1 MKKQKKRKSLNPVK
15 GTSSAFILSLLVH
28 GGLAA
33 VATLIVVFTIKP
45 EPPADF
51 VSPPP
56 VKNPKIA
63 LEKLKMPV
71 KTPSKPKASKKITA
85 VLDPLAFSA
94 ISFPDLPEGGD
105 GPGNSGGGEDGMA
118 FLEIPP
124 LESVALFGH
133 PESTGNDFGG
143 RVYDFKFWADGRKTK
158 MYFEEPKMTGYDGE
172 CEMALLMFAK
182 YINEGWKTSV
192 ISPYKKSEKLY
203 TTHFCFPGVP
213 SLIAADQFGQRDL
226 EAFNFMV
233 GYQGSLVYPKD
244 ITFRF
249 WCTAASGAVINVGG
263 KDVLARCRKSLID
276 LFDFNWKD
284 KEDWKRFQYALSDG
298 YMVAGDWIT
307 LKAGEPVPMKVA
319 LHARGNNGQISLVIL
334 VEEKGKKYPSRA
346 IGGPLLPIFK
356 TEELSHDML
365 DQIMKYLPAGE
376 VNLTNGPIFRDF

>member
-1 MKKQKKRKSLNPVK
+1 MKKQKKRKSLNPVR

-45 EPPADF
+45 EPPAVF
-51 VSPPP
+51 KRPPP
-56 VKNPKIA
+56 VKNPKVA

-94 ISFPDLPEGGD
+94 ISFPDLAPGGD
-105 GPGNSGGGEDGMA
+105 GPGNTGGGEDGMA
-118 FLEIPP
+118 FLDIPP
-124 LESVALFGH
+124 LENVGIFGH

-158 MYFEEPKMTGYDGE
+158 MYSEEPSLKMYGGTGE
-172 CEMALLMFAK
+172 SAIQVFMN
-182 YINEGWKTSV
+182 YIHKHWRTSV

-203 TTHFCFPGVP
+203 TAHFCFPGVP
-213 SLIAADQFGQRDL
+213 SLIAADQFGQR
-226 EAFNFMV
+226 EMEPFNFMV
-233 GYQGSLVYPKD
+233 KYEGSLVYPKE

-249 WCTAASGAVINVGG
+249 WCTAATAGVINVNN
-263 KDVLARCRKSLID
+263 KDVLARSRIPKI
-276 LFDFNWKD
+276 FDFEWQD
-284 KEDWKRFQYALSDG
+284 KEDCERFRYRLSDE
-298 YMVAGDWIT
+298 YMIASDWIT

-319 LHARGNNGQISLVIL
+319 LYGRGNNGRISLVIL

-356 TEELSHDML
+356 TEELTHDML
-365 DQIMKYLPAGE
+365 DQIMKYLADGE
-376 VNLTNGPIFRDF
+376 ANLTNGPIFRDF